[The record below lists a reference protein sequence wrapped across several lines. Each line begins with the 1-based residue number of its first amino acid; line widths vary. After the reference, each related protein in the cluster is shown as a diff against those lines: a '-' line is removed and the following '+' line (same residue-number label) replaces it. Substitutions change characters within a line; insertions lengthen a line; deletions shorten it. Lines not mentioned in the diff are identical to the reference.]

1 MQFDAFGRLPLGQIN
16 EAHDGQGSPVGVAAT
31 GQAGSLSKIV
41 AKTPTGVSAT
51 GFAGTAAS
59 SVAKPITGVAGTCA
73 LGTIDKQI
81 SKQPSGVSATGAAG
95 TLSKIVAKTAFG
107 VVGSTIVG
115 TVAAWVQAQI
125 SGVSAT
131 GFIGQQTANPGSN
144 PIGTSATGIA
154 GDLSI
159 VVSGGGTSGDGERN
173 DPPLRRDP
181 RIRTGLEP
189 IAKVHAPPPRPPAP
203 PLIPLP
209 PRWMRPA
216 PAIVPGLDPVEYS
229 DPVATQAMPDIARQ
243 ILEASR
249 ESERIADERDIEDIA
264 DMVALL
270 DD

>member
-16 EAHDGQGSPVGVAAT
+16 EAHDGQGSPAGVAAA
-31 GQAGSLSKIV
+31 GQVGSLSKIV
-41 AKTPTGVSAT
+41 AKTPTGVSA
-51 GFAGTAAS
+51 
-59 SVAKPITGVAGTCA
+59 
-73 LGTIDKQI
+73 
-81 SKQPSGVSATGAAG
+81 
-95 TLSKIVAKTAFG
+95 
-107 VVGSTIVG
+107 
-115 TVAAWVQAQI
+115 
-125 SGVSAT
+125 
-131 GFIGQQTANPGSN
+131 
-144 PIGTSATGIA
+144 SATGIA
-154 GDLSI
+154 GDLS
-159 VVSGGGTSGDGERN
+159 VVISGGGTSGDGERN

-203 PLIPLP
+203 PPIPLP
-209 PRWMRPA
+209 PQWMRPA